1 MAGILLAV
9 FAVSLGVGFF
19 IRKKISALVKLLKVT
34 DECLDRMRGESLIA
48 IFMFFLLITYY
59 VASAELFLF
68 LLSSGNHVADGTNP
82 IFTKY
87 QRTA

>member
-34 DECLDRMRGESLIA
+34 D
-48 IFMFFLLITYY
+48 
-59 VASAELFLF
+59 
-68 LLSSGNHVADGTNP
+68 
-82 IFTKY
+82 
-87 QRTA
+87 